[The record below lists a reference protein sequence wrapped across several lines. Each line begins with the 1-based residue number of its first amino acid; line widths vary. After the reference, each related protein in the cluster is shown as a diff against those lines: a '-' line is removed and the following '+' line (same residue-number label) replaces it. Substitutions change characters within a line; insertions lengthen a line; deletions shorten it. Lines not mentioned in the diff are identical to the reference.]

1 MSRLH
6 ATVRLASRARDSR
19 LHAAGCLTSFVV
31 PELWLGKIH
40 RWFLQ
45 APAIAGQS
53 GGSGRHVG
61 LESFDLDLPEA
72 CAAAASVQGNILFFD
87 NASTKLVECV

>member
-72 CAAAASVQGNILFFD
+72 CAAAASVQGNILFFA